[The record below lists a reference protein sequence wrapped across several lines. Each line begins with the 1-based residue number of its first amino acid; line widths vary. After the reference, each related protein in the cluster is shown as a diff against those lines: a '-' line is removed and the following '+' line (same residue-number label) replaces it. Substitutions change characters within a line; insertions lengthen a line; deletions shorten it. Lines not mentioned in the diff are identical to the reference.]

1 MVQGQPATATGARL
15 SDSSLFLEDE
25 AHRASASLSVQG
37 WCGVLLAGLL
47 HGASIAWP
55 WGVADAVWVASPQSD
70 WTLAS
75 LLTWLLLPQAGQPW
89 PLAQLLALSVAVGA
103 VYRVN
108 HPLKAAGVGWLF
120 ATASLVMTFWWLFI
134 SMHTYGG
141 LAAPLAVV
149 AVLILALLLGLY
161 TALAFWCFKHA
172 ARAHVLPDTLVFACL
187 WLLTEWARGVMFTGF
202 PWGIIGY
209 AHVDS
214 LAWAAPWVGV
224 YGMGALAAW
233 AAALLGGLSRP
244 WADHSSTYSHSHVR
258 VHWGRLGLTGA
269 MLCLVLLTGRVVDA
283 GADAHTPAHGTPLPL
298 VLLQGHIAQDEKF
311 KANSGLPRALT
322 WYGQR
327 LAGAVEGG
335 ALLPRSMIVAPE
347 TALPVLPQQL
357 GREFW
362 SPLLQGIQT
371 HHHAVLLG
379 LPLGSAMQ
387 GYANAAWGIT
397 PDMAQTALTP
407 WAEDE
412 STASLPFHRYDK
424 HHLVPFGEF
433 IPPLFRWFVRLMHI
447 PLGDF
452 NRGDLGQAPLQWH
465 EQRIAPHI
473 CYEDLFGEE
482 LAYGWWRDPS
492 QAPTILVNLSNLGWF
507 GNTVA
512 LDQHLHI
519 SRLRAKELGRPVV
532 RATNTG
538 ATVIINAQGQVTHAL
553 PRMTAGELHGR
564 VQGHSGLTP
573 YALWVGRWGL
583 WPWVLLSVGLLILVL
598 WRSRPKA

>member
-1 MVQGQPATATGARL
+1 MVQGQSTTVIGARL
-15 SDSSLFLEDE
+15 SDSSLFLDDE
-25 AHRASASLSVQG
+25 VHRARASLSVQG
-37 WCGVLLAGLL
+37 WCGVLLAGVL

-55 WGVADAVWVASPQSD
+55 WGVADAVWVTPVVPE
-70 WTLAS
+70 WTLMS
-75 LLTWLLLPQAGQPW
+75 LLAWLLTPEAGQPW
-89 PLAQLLALSVAVGA
+89 PLVQVLALSVAVGA

-108 HPLKAAGVGWLF
+108 HALKAAAVGWLF

-141 LAAPLAVV
+141 LAAPLAAL
-149 AVLILALLLGLY
+149 AVLVLALFLALY
-161 TALAFWCFKHA
+161 TALAFWCFKQM
-172 ARAHVLPDTLVFACL
+172 ARAYLLPDTVLFACL
-187 WLLTEWARGVMFTGF
+187 WLLTEWARGVIFTGF
-202 PWGIIGY
+202 PWGIVGY

-258 VHWGRLGLTGA
+258 VHWGHLGLTGF
-269 MLCLVLLTGRVVDA
+269 MLCLALLVGRVVDA
-283 GADAHTPAHGTPLPL
+283 EAEAHTPAHGAPLPL
-298 VLLQGHIAQDEKF
+298 VLLQGNIAQDEKF
-311 KANSGLPRALT
+311 SASSGLPRALA
-322 WYGQR
+322 WYGER
-327 LAGAVEGG
+327 LAGTVEGG
-335 ALLPRSMIVAPE
+335 KLSPRTVVVAPE

-357 GREFW
+357 GQEFW
-362 SPLLQGIQT
+362 SPLLQGIQA
-371 HHHAVLLG
+371 HGHAVLLG

-397 PDMAQTALTP
+397 PDMALAGVKQLAD
-407 WAEDE
+407 DE
-412 STASLPFHRYDK
+412 SPEALPFHRYQK

-433 IPPLFRWFVRLMHI
+433 IPPWFRWFVRLMNI

-452 NRGDLGQAPLQWH
+452 DRGALGQAPLLWH

-482 LAYGWWRDPS
+482 LSYGWWADPN

-553 PRMTAGELHGR
+553 PRVTAGELHGR
-564 VQGHSGLTP
+564 VQGHTGLTP

-583 WPWVLLSVGLLILVL
+583 WPWVVLSVGLLALLL
-598 WRSRPKA
+598 WRSRPRD